1 MPYSYGT
8 SIAFLAS
15 EQDFLAVDYDG
26 IAHLIN
32 RDRPA
37 ALRTTPRRETTFD
50 DVDTNSYCLAL
61 SEPGKVFAVG
71 YSDGAVS
78 VFALDTF
85 DSLHSIT
92 IGDGIVGSL
101 QFSWN
106 SGDILIGAKSG
117 CVAYRY
123 ADGLAGKYY
132 SEANHSSILFCLEI
146 SKGSGKSMNV
156 KAAVSGTIFVAPCF
170 FDWQLRPS
178 SLGRCSLDNQRVQR
192 ACGRHSWRPPKALRR
207 WNQARRTCWTRLR
220 THCSLSLSA
229 PPPSSL
235 RKPALQPS
243 QSSRTQWHRFRPWR
257 CSQCLHQR
265 WIWRLTTWI

>member
-37 ALRTTPRRETTFD
+37 ALRTTPRREN
-50 DVDTNSYCLAL
+50 TNSYCLAL

-146 SKGSGKSMNV
+146 SKGS
-156 KAAVSGTIFVAPCF
+156 AALLFILNP
-170 FDWQLRPS
+170 WQPHKPLR
-178 SLGRCSLDNQRVQR
+178 
-192 ACGRHSWRPPKALRR
+192 
-207 WNQARRTCWTRLR
+207 
-220 THCSLSLSA
+220 
-229 PPPSSL
+229 
-235 RKPALQPS
+235 
-243 QSSRTQWHRFRPWR
+243 
-257 CSQCLHQR
+257 
-265 WIWRLTTWI
+265 